1 MRRRRGAILVSLL
14 LVAWL
19 AAPAPAV
26 AFGTI
31 DTGGQHREHE
41 RITRAALACTSGE
54 AACFEP
60 ATVDYLA
67 GHDREF
73 GAVGAPDSDEMTDP
87 AAHCDNA
94 DYLAGSYPHTRD
106 AAVAT
111 LTDCIE
117 QLRTRFREGL
127 DSAQDLLDD
136 RGEVIPEEVTV
147 SPECDPRER
156 DESRSKCTTMEAFG
170 RVLHGAQDFYSHSNW
185 ADQAD
190 PARPIADDNPPGLH
204 RPGPSPLLDLL
215 GATVARPP
223 TDVTTGCYV
232 LQDQVPGTG
241 VCQLR
246 ITHAALNKDRG
257 LIDPV
262 SGRATEPGTPRG
274 RVADN
279 FADAV
284 AGAIAE
290 SRRQWRDFRTGLTTR
305 YGVDRGERMI
315 CALTHDD
322 PVRDCRGSS
331 PNRVVVI
338 VLIAG
343 AVLTG
348 ILVLTRLAPPWRR
361 PRRFAGAGGASAIRP
376 RGRSG

>member
-1 MRRRRGAILVSLL
+1 MRALLPLL
-14 LVAWL
+14 LVAWT
-19 AAPAPAV
+19 

-31 DTGGQHREHE
+31 DSGGQHREHE
-41 RITRAALACTSGE
+41 RITRAALACTNGE
-54 AACFEP
+54 PACFEP
-60 ATVDYLA
+60 ATTDYLA

-73 GAVGAPDSDEMTDP
+73 GAVGAPDSDEMADP

-94 DYLAGSYPHTRD
+94 DYLAGGYPQSRD
-106 AAVAT
+106 TAAAT
-111 LTDCIE
+111 LRDCVE
-117 QLRTRFREGL
+117 HLRGNLRHGL
-127 DSAQDLLDD
+127 DSAGDLLDD
-136 RGEVIPEEVTV
+136 QGEVIAAEVSV

-156 DESRSKCTTMEAFG
+156 DETRAKCTTLEAFG
-170 RVLHGAQDFYSHSNW
+170 RVLHGVQDFYSHSNW

-190 PARPIADDNPPGLH
+190 PSRPVGDDNPPGLH

-215 GATVARPP
+215 GPAAGEPP
-223 TDVTTGCYV
+223 ADFTTGCYV
-232 LQDQVPGTG
+232 LQDQVPGAG

-246 ITHAALNKDRG
+246 ITHAALNKDKG

-274 RVADN
+274 QVADN

-305 YGVDRGERMI
+305 YGAERASRME

-322 PVRDCRGSS
+322 PVNDCQ
-331 PNRVVVI
+331 
-338 VLIAG
+338 
-343 AVLTG
+343 
-348 ILVLTRLAPPWRR
+348 
-361 PRRFAGAGGASAIRP
+361 
-376 RGRSG
+376 GRSPSRIVTVIAVALAVGALGAWFVRRRRSS